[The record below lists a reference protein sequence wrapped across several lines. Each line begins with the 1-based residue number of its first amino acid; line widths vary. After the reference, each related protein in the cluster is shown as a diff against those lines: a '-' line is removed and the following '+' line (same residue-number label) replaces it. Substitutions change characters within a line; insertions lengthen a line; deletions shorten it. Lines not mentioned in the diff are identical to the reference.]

1 MIMEKLQLLGV
12 LVLFGFI
19 GAVTLLSVVGVL
31 TIITKLIKRYLK

>member
-1 MIMEKLQLLGV
+1 MIFELKLLGV

-31 TIITKLIKRYLK
+31 TVITNLIKRYLK